1 MRSPRKTFHLI
12 VWTDGSYDYY
22 EPIRYKEIIGS
33 PAISADISSHKVVR
47 KAYKYDHGFCV
58 VVNGGVR

>member
-1 MRSPRKTFHLI
+1 MKHPVKTFHLI

-33 PAISADISSHKVVR
+33 PALSADISSHKAVR
-47 KAYKYDHGFCV
+47 KAYTYDYGFVV